1 MSRKQIYGITL
12 TAEEKR
18 MAGYD
23 RASGFARTTT
33 SAPAP
38 KPQYA
43 GLTSHPCQVTL
54 PDGTECRVDYACYGG
69 GGSHTFTFH
78 SPLSERE
85 YGNGSLAD
93 IPSIEARAQELVG
106 RVWRKAQDAEQK
118 TMRLPSAPSNLVH
131 TLDKTPQLT
140 RKTAQRFAGLYAVC
154 LRYPSGTLTPLAAA
168 CERRAEALS
177 DLERMQAQSKQT
189 LVIGI
194 CCLWARRWQEPRFL
208 MDAPAAANMSGTV
221 EVMTGSMVERE
232 EADTNANGSRTQHE
246 EEEEEQAWEGD
257 EDEEAGLDKEDPD
270 EEPDQPDSLDD
281 DPDEDDEDEEDPDD
295 PFEGT

>member
-12 TAEEKR
+12 TDEEKR

-23 RASGFARTTT
+23 RTSGFARTTT

-43 GLTSHPCQVTL
+43 GIASHACQVTL
-54 PDGTECRVDYACYGG
+54 PDGTACRVDYACYGG
-69 GGSHTFTFH
+69 GSGHTFTFH

-93 IPSIEARAQELVG
+93 IASIEARAQELVG

-118 TMRLPSAPSNLVH
+118 TMRLPSAPSSLVH
-131 TLDKTPQLT
+131 TLDKTAQLT

-177 DLERMQAQSKQT
+177 DLAQMQINNKQQ
-189 LVIGI
+189 LVVGL
-194 CCLWARRWQEPRFL
+194 CCRWARRWQEPRFL
-208 MDAPAAANMSGTV
+208 LDAPVAAGIQGTG
-221 EVMTGSMVERE
+221 EERTGSTVVRD
-232 EADTNANGSRTQHE
+232 EADTDATGSRTQDVE
-246 EEEEEQAWEGD
+246 EKEEQAWEED
-257 EDEEAGLDKEDPD
+257 EDEDD
-270 EEPDQPDSLDD
+270 LDD
-281 DPDEDDEDEEDPDD
+281 YDPDEDEPDEPDPDKEHPDD
-295 PFEGT
+295 PFEGA

>member
-1 MSRKQIYGITL
+1 MNRKRIYGITL

-23 RASGFARTTT
+23 RISGFARAATN
-33 SAPAP
+33 APAS

-43 GLTSHPCQVTL
+43 GIASHTCLVTL

-69 GGSHTFTFH
+69 GSHTLYFH

-85 YGNGSLAD
+85 YGNGSLSD
-93 IPSIEARAQELVG
+93 KESIEARAQELVG

-131 TLDKTPQLT
+131 ALDKTPQLT

-154 LRYPSGTLTPLAAA
+154 LRYPSGTLTPLSAA

-177 DLERMQAQSKQT
+177 DLVRMQAENKQP
-189 LVIGI
+189 LVVGL
-194 CCLWARRWQEPRFL
+194 CCRWARRWQEPRFL
-208 MDAPAAANMSGTV
+208 LDAPSAVSIQGSG
-221 EVMTGSMVERE
+221 EVITGSTVVGD
-232 EADTNANGSRTQHE
+232 EAGINANGSPRQHE
-246 EEEEEQAWEGD
+246 EKEEEQAWEE
-257 EDEEAGLDKEDPD
+257 EDDEAGLDDY
-270 EEPDQPDSLDD
+270 
-281 DPDEDDEDEEDPDD
+281 DPDEDEPDVPDPDKEHPDD

>member
-12 TAEEKR
+12 TDEEKR

-23 RASGFARTTT
+23 RTSGFARAATN
-33 SAPAP
+33 APAP

-43 GLTSHPCQVTL
+43 GIASHTCQVTL
-54 PDGTECRVDYACYGG
+54 PDGTECRADYACYGG
-69 GGSHTFTFH
+69 GGSHTFYFH

-106 RVWRKAQDAEQK
+106 RMWRKAQDAEQK
-118 TMRLPSAPSNLVH
+118 TMRLLSAPSNLVH

-177 DLERMQAQSKQT
+177 DLARMQAQSKQT

-208 MDAPAAANMSGTV
+208 LDAPAAVNMSGTV
-221 EVMTGSMVERE
+221 EVLTGSPMMRK
-232 EADTNANGSRTQHE
+232 EADTSANGSPGQHE
-246 EEEEEQAWEGD
+246 QTEEEQAWEED
-257 EDEEAGLDKEDPD
+257 EDEADLDE
-270 EEPDQPDSLDD
+270 D
-281 DPDEDDEDEEDPDD
+281 DPDEPDPDERDPNEDDPDD

>member
-1 MSRKQIYGITL
+1 MNRKQIYGITL
-12 TAEEKR
+12 SAEEKR

-23 RASGFARTTT
+23 RTSGFARTTT
-33 SAPAP
+33 SSPAP

-43 GLTSHPCQVTL
+43 GIASHACRVTL
-54 PDGTECRVDYACYGG
+54 PDGTACRVDFACYGG

-93 IPSIEARAQELVG
+93 IPSIEARAQELIG

-118 TMRLPSAPSNLVH
+118 TMRLPSAPSSLVH

-154 LRYPSGTLTPLAAA
+154 LRYPSGTLTPLSAA

-177 DLERMQAQSKQT
+177 DLARMQANSKQT
-189 LVIGI
+189 LVVGI
-194 CCLWARRWQEPRFL
+194 CCRWARRWQEPRFL
-208 MDAPAAANMSGTV
+208 LDAPGEPNTPQAVAGL
-221 EVMTGSMVERE
+221 TGSPMMRKED
-232 EADTNANGSRTQHE
+232 DTSANGSPSQN
-246 EEEEEQAWEGD
+246 EEEQAWE
-257 EDEEAGLDKEDPD
+257 EDEEEDD
-270 EEPDQPDSLDD
+270 ESELDD
-281 DPDEDDEDEEDPDD
+281 YDPDEDEPDEPDPDKEHPDD